1 MKLSEALIRRAD
13 AQTRIAQL
21 RQRLSQSALV
31 QEGERPPEDPKQLL
45 KELDRLLGEL
55 TDLIKRINR
64 TNSATEFDKDKT
76 LTDALAE
83 RDTLLLER
91 NVLAGLAQA
100 AAHTQGRYSRS
111 EVKYVPTVNVADI
124 QKQMDDLARQHR
136 ELDTH
141 IQELNW
147 QVDLVE

>member
-21 RQRLSQSALV
+21 RQRLAQSALV

-55 TDLIKRINR
+55 TGLIKQINH
-64 TNSATEFDKDKT
+64 TNSVTRFDEGKT

-83 RDTLLLER
+83 RDVLILER
-91 NVLAGLAQA
+91 TVLASLAQA
-100 AAHTQGRYSRS
+100 AAHSQGRYSRS
-111 EVKYVPTVNVADI
+111 EVKYVPTVNV
-124 QKQMDDLARQHR
+124 
-136 ELDTH
+136 
-141 IQELNW
+141 
-147 QVDLVE
+147 

>member
-21 RQRLSQSALV
+21 RQRLNQSALV

-64 TNSATEFDKDKT
+64 TNSATQFDESKT

-100 AAHTQGRYSRS
+100 ASHTQGRYSRS

-124 QKQMDDLARQHR
+124 QKQMDDLARRHR
-136 ELDTH
+136 ELDTR

>member
-45 KELDRLLGEL
+45 KELDRLLVEL
-55 TDLIKRINR
+55 TGLIKQINH
-64 TNSATEFDKDKT
+64 TNSVTPFDAGKT

-83 RDTLLLER
+83 RDILILER
-91 NVLAGLAQA
+91 TVLASLAQA
-100 AAHTQGRYSRS
+100 AAHSQGRYSRS

-124 QKQMDDLARQHR
+124 QKQMDGLARQHR
-136 ELDTH
+136 ELDTR